1 MNCLF
6 IFFFSKFFSGI
17 PPLPPASSLALI
29 SVTKTFQDERPENQL
44 LNLAINPINQSASR
58 ARTQELLSTVTR

>member
-6 IFFFSKFFSGI
+6 IFFFFQHFSLEFSP
-17 PPLPPASSLALI
+17 PPLFALI

-44 LNLAINPINQSASR
+44 SNLAINPINQPASR